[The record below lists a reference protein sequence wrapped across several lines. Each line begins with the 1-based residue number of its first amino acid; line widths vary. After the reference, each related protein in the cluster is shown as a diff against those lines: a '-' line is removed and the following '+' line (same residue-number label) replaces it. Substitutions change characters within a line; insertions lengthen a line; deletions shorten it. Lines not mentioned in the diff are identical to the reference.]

1 MKYELFN
8 KLATEV
14 AEVFGVN
21 EEDIFKKS
29 KERTGVDARYLLYY
43 LCKVNKMKL
52 TYIQNYM
59 NDRGYSIPH
68 STIHH
73 GIKDISKKVD
83 EDVDYQVVIDRIN
96 RLCTI

>member
-1 MKYELFN
+1 MKYKLFN

-14 AEVFGVN
+14 AEKFGVS
-21 EEDIFKKS
+21 EEDIFIKS
-29 KERTGVDARYLLYY
+29 KERAVVDARYLLYS

-52 TYIQNYM
+52 TYIQSYM

-73 GIKDISKKVD
+73 GIKDITKKVE
-83 EDVDYQVVIDRIN
+83 EDRDYQIVIDRIN
-96 RLCTI
+96 SQCTI